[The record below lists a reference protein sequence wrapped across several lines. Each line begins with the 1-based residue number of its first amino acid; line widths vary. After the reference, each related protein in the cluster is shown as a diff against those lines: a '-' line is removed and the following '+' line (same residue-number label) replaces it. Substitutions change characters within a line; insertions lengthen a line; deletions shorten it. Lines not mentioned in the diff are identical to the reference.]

1 MQYRNGD
8 DTKMHELI
16 MTAALWICA
25 LLGKWI
31 VYRLSPE
38 EECFQIYAIA
48 MPLVLTGA
56 NLYDAFPNTSEI
68 GAAIAFGIACVATM
82 SGVLLMKDRSG
93 NRIYYSILLVL
104 ICVLTVYPLY
114 PMVRHIC

>member
-1 MQYRNGD
+1 MY
-8 DTKMHELI
+8 ELI

-56 NLYDAFPNTSEI
+56 NLYEAFPNTSEI